1 MRSLKV
7 IIFRDTD
14 KPYTLILSPAL
25 MIALSFSL
33 VAITSLLTFSVISN
47 VLLLSEDTA
56 AGSDRSAAAADRTG
70 RDEAAVAEGAEVS
83 GTAEPD
89 ATPAETHEGVAE
101 PEESTSELPAAEN
114 NLEPWIADDCMF
126 SVQVIGGPDFEA
138 GEVSIDTRVSKEV
151 DRGRVGSGRY
161 VAALVTSDGLL
172 EPVFPT
178 EGMVRA
184 EGSRIVNPED
194 GELFRIAYSRDISFS
209 FAAGDAEQHTT
220 LAIFLFDA
228 ETRRLLCRTIIEL
241 SAR

>member
-33 VAITSLLTFSVISN
+33 VAITSLLTFSAISN

-56 AGSDRSAAAADRTG
+56 AGSDRSAAAADR
-70 RDEAAVAEGAEVS
+70 EAAVAEGAEVS
-83 GTAEPD
+83 STAESD
-89 ATPAETHEGVAE
+89 ATPAETYEGVAE
-101 PEESTSELPAAEN
+101 PEESASALPAVEN
-114 NLEPWIADDCMF
+114 NLESWAADDCMF

-138 GEVSIDTRVSKEV
+138 GEVSLDTRVSKDV
-151 DRGRVGSGRY
+151 DRGRTGSGRY
-161 VAALVTSDGLL
+161 VAALVTGDGLL
-172 EPVFPT
+172 EPVFPA

-184 EGSRIVNPED
+184 EGGRIVNPED

-209 FAAGDAEQHTT
+209 FAAADVEQHAA
-220 LAIFLFDA
+220 LAIFLFDE
-228 ETRRLLCRTIIEL
+228 ETRRLLCRTIVEL